1 MEASIMHGAQD
12 GFPILQL
19 ILPLVTLQLT
29 LPVSTFLFTR
39 SPLCGTHDTYN
50 HDGKR
55 RTAYI
60 YSAWT

>member
-19 ILPLVTLQLT
+19 T
-29 LPVSTFLFTR
+29 LPVSMFLFTR
-39 SPLCGTHDTYN
+39 SPLCDTRDTYS